1 MASGE
6 MSLSIGAIA
15 KLKSQFAHEWVDRTR
30 GKLRGRKLLSQ
41 KDDIKAVAVVKSE
54 KELEKLAYH
63 LQADEAMNTEE
74 AFMQREKLKRHH
86 MITDALALCWRT
98 VMGKVHMVRSDADS
112 LIKGEYVQ
120 LHRCLFQNLLPEE
133 DYDPK
138 EAKAEAEADWDEDRG
153 DDDFLEESEF
163 RRSIFELADLYV
175 PTLEP
180 QDYVDFLKNLN
191 DKVSSSGSGRSRRSR
206 RSSGSRGAEAP
217 ARSSSTQSIHAWTH
231 ARSIA
236 RKAYTSGRM
245 HAAAARKACTRGRM
259 HACTHTDTRAGAR
272 STQKPAPLRI
282 LQKVCRERL

>member
-120 LHRCLFQNLLPEE
+120 LHGCLFQNLLPEE

-163 RRSIFELADLYV
+163 RNSIFELADLYV

-206 RSSGSRGAEAP
+206 GAEAP
-217 ARSSSTQSIHAWTH
+217 ARSSSTQSIHACTQSTQSTQSIH
-231 ARSIA
+231 A
-236 RKAYTSGRM
+236 K
-245 HAAAARKACTRGRM
+245 HTRVD
-259 HACTHTDTRAGAR
+259 ACTHAHTQTHAGAR